1 MMQGTRTFGIAFMA
15 MAALVPCRTLAA
27 VSQADV
33 IAAAFTPYT
42 VAAPDAD
49 RVTVC
54 HGFGCRLRTDVEL
67 SGSDRAQ
74 LARIMARGK
83 ASPAAE
89 LRAVAAAG
97 AWFDRRVGG
106 AAGTRGHVAR
116 AGASYMFDNDG
127 QFDCIDSSRNMTTLL
142 LLLDDLHLLRYH
154 RPDIPVARGYVID
167 FRLPHATAVLTDDK
181 TGQSWAVDSWTRAY
195 GQPPEIMPLSRWE
208 AGPY

>member
-1 MMQGTRTFGIAFMA
+1 MQRICIIGVACLAMIIFAPHQA
-15 MAALVPCRTLAA
+15 MAVT
-27 VSQADV
+27 SHADV
-33 IAAAFTPYT
+33 IAAAFAPYT
-42 VAAPDAD
+42 VAAPNPD
-49 RVTVC
+49 RVMVC

-67 SGSDRAQ
+67 TGADRAQ
-74 LARIMARGK
+74 LARIMAQGK

-89 LRAVAAAG
+89 RRAVAVAG
-97 AWFDRRVGG
+97 AWFDRRVAG
-106 AAGTRGHVAR
+106 AAGTHGHVAR

-154 RPDIPVARGYVID
+154 HPDIPVARGYIID
-167 FRLPHATAVLTDDK
+167 FRLPHATAVLTDNT

-195 GQPPEIMPLSRWE
+195 GQSPEIMSLSRWE

>member
-1 MMQGTRTFGIAFMA
+1 MRGTRTIGIACAAMIMLLSHGA
-15 MAALVPCRTLAA
+15 MAAASR
-27 VSQADV
+27 ADV

-42 VAAPDAD
+42 VAAPNAD

-54 HGFGCRLRTDVEL
+54 HGFGCRLRTDIEL
-67 SGSDRAQ
+67 SGADRAR
-74 LARIMARGK
+74 LTHIMAAGA

-89 LRAVAAAG
+89 RRAVAAAG
-97 AWFDRRVGG
+97 AWFDRRVGE

-116 AGASYMFDNDG
+116 AGARYMFDNDG

-154 RPDIPVARGYVID
+154 RPDIPVARGYIID
-167 FRLPHATAVLTDDK
+167 FRLPHATAVLTDNK
-181 TGQSWAVDSWTRAY
+181 TGRSWAVDSWTRAY
-195 GQPPEIMPLSRWE
+195 GQPPEIMPLARWE